1 MTLCCDVADVRSLGD
16 PFDPFSLWL
25 DGLAAFGVNVGAG
38 QIVEALVMSETIL
51 ADDEVPA
58 SF

>member
-1 MTLCCDVADVRSLGD
+1 LGD
-16 PFDPFSLWL
+16 PFDPFSLWQ